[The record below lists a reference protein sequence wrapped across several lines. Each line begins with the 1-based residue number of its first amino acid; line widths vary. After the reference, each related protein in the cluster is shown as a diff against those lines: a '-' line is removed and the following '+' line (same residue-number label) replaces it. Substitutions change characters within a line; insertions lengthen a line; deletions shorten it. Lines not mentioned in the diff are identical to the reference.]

1 MDLKNSIESFHSS
14 TTKENCL
21 DVTYIYIYIFEYG
34 EWTHAHTYDTHT
46 ERERTHVS
54 PSDEKKKK
62 KKKSTLGMNHRKL
75 EWEMG
80 VLGRY
85 V

>member
-1 MDLKNSIESFHSS
+1 MD
-14 TTKENCL
+14 TR
-21 DVTYIYIYIFEYG
+21 
-34 EWTHAHTYDTHT
+34 THIRHTHT
-46 ERERTHVS
+46 QRERTHVS